1 MLFEEIEIEHKTKN
15 ARKLAKLEKKKKIL
29 KDNNNNRSQMEKET

>member
-15 ARKLAKLEKKKKIL
+15 ARKLAKLEKKKIL